1 MNTLL
6 PERNELLPITN
17 DRTTFYECGFN
28 SDFDSLTFQKKLEVV
43 NNIIRQT
50 ILPTCRP
57 NAVNHTETLIGNCHT
72 AALASI
78 EYLKYLNIGKNHRY
92 VMGRIRPFEPDD
104 ITTTHA
110 LVLVDDEYG
119 NTYQFDATPYVGYKF
134 GTVSPIN
141 DERYYLEY
149 VEVDDDVYKILYEF
163 RNLIFLD
170 YNGLLNESHIEHY
183 KKILFEAMNYDI
195 LNGYVSHCAKLLSNY
210 ETNKYDKDKLMK
222 MAFSYDLYDKMNT
235 ENGILR
241 ERKKSMQLKQ
251 ISIWREE
258 LEDLKNGNANF
269 KRQLELAQMII
280 QEMKFIDPSYE
291 RYLYLNDK
299 RVRFSHITPR
309 FLYEENLTTIM
320 IKPSAYLTNTNS
332 YIEEEMC
339 RGASLIAGK
348 YTCNLALKTSET
360 GIKPMVFSHTL
371 GEEHIRSM
379 NGTSEILLVDKDV
392 EELCKTKRTLREELG
407 KDMYFK
413 QIMWYDGKDILWH
426 PFVTNYI
433 HSADNPSESSLHY
446 LIGYPEHQLMT
457 RFMYPNKK
465 LEKRK

>member
-1 MNTLL
+1 MNKLL
-6 PERNELLPITN
+6 PEREELLPITN

-28 SDFDSLTFQKKLEVV
+28 SDLDSLTFQKKLEVV

-50 ILPTCRP
+50 MLPTCRP
-57 NAVNHTETLIGNCHT
+57 NSKNHTETLIGNCHT

-78 EYLKYLNIGKNHRY
+78 EYLKHLNIGKNHRY
-92 VMGRIRPFEPDD
+92 VMGRIRPFEPND

-110 LVLVDDEYG
+110 LVLVDDENG
-119 NTYQFDATPYVGYKF
+119 ITYQFDVTPYVGYKF
-134 GTVSPIN
+134 GSVSPIS

-149 VEVDDDVYKILYEF
+149 VEVDDNIYKILEEF

-170 YNGLLNESHIEHY
+170 YNGLINESNIEHY
-183 KKILFEAMNYDI
+183 KKVLYDAMDYDI
-195 LNGYVSHCAKLLSNY
+195 LDGYISHGAKLLANY
-210 ETNKYDKDKLMK
+210 ETNKYDKDKLMNL
-222 MAFSYDLYDKMNT
+222 AFLHDLYDKLNT
-235 ENGILR
+235 ENSILK

-251 ISIWREE
+251 ISIWKEE
-258 LEDLKNGNANF
+258 LEDLKNSNTNF

-299 RVRFSHITPR
+299 KVRFSHITPR
-309 FLYEENLTTIM
+309 FLYEKNLTTIM

-332 YIEEEMC
+332 YIEKEMC
-339 RGASLIAGK
+339 KGASLIAGQ
-348 YTCNLALKTSET
+348 YTCNLELKTKET
-360 GIKPMVFSHTL
+360 GIKPMIFSHTL
-371 GEEHIRSM
+371 GEEYIRSM
-379 NGTSEILLVDKDV
+379 NGISKIFLVDKDV
-392 EELCKTKRTLREELG
+392 EELHKTKKILREKLG

-413 QIMWYDGKDILWH
+413 QIMWYDGKEILWH

-457 RFMYPNKK
+457 RFMYPNKR